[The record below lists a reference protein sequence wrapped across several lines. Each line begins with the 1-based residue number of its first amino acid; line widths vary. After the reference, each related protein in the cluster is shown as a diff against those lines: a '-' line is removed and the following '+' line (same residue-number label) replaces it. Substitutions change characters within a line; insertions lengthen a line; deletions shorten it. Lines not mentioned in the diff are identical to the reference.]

1 MATRAPEAMAS
12 RAGEAGMLAGIAW
25 APVAI
30 LVYFALQAASRVLAP
45 GGLNL
50 DEAEQMVAVQALD
63 WINALE
69 DVEMAE
75 FRTDRF
81 RAAVDASGGKFRL
94 AYVVRA
100 VSPGT
105 F

>member
-63 WINALE
+63 WGYGAQPPLYTWLQIAVFQVTGEGKLGLAL
-69 DVEMAE
+69 
-75 FRTDRF
+75 
-81 RAAVDASGGKFRL
+81 L
-94 AYVVRA
+94 
-100 VSPGT
+100 
-105 F
+105 